1 MERVLNVVRNMY
13 KNAKSHVSVKNVL
26 SDAFPCQGGVRQGE
40 NLSPLP
46 FAIYSSDFK
55 TFLSEKYNGLH

>member
-1 MERVLNVVRNMY
+1 MLSEICTKMPNLMI
-13 KNAKSHVSVKNVL
+13 SVKNVL